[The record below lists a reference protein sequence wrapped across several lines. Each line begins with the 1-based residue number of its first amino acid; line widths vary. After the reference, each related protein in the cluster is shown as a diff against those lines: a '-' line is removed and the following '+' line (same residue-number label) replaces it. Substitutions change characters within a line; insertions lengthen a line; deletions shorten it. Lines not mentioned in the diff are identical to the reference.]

1 MEDVINSVKRL
12 ASNTDD
18 AGRKEIYDRLQELSQ
33 SIETPDDTLQRLMY
47 MVSWNK
53 SVSAYTVSLLD
64 SPDALSTYTPQRPA
78 LVST

>member
-1 MEDVINSVKRL
+1 MEDVIKSVKGL

-47 MVSWNK
+47 MVGRNEL
-53 SVSAYTVSLLD
+53 VFACLVSLLH

>member
-1 MEDVINSVKRL
+1 MEDVINSIKRL

-18 AGRKEIYDRLQELSQ
+18 AGRKETYDRLQELSQ

-47 MVSWNK
+47 MVGFNDL
-53 SVSAYTVSLLD
+53 VFAYLVSLLD
-64 SPDALSTYTPQRPA
+64 SPDAYSTYTPQRPA